1 VFITGWSQCKVL
13 EISIS
18 LSVEPFFA
26 RSGSYDVHFGKD
38 RPTMPNLND
47 FLSRIQTD
55 HTFYLRFRQNPEE
68 ALGTYELTS
77 EERAALTESG
87 EQLRARLG
95 QPDSYWKLSCNYALL
110 GSGEHEFNIAAMLG
124 RSEVKNTI
132 DRIREARTYAD
143 RLAPVLAL
151 VDQIG

>member
-1 VFITGWSQCKVL
+1 
-13 EISIS
+13 
-18 LSVEPFFA
+18 
-26 RSGSYDVHFGKD
+26 
-38 RPTMPNLND
+38 MPNLDD

-68 ALGTYELTS
+68 ALGPYELS
-77 EERAALTESG
+77 AEERAALTESG

-95 QPDSYWKLSCNYALL
+95 QPDSYWKLSCNYVLL
-110 GSGEHEFNIAAMLG
+110 GSGEHEFNVTAMLG